1 MRPVHAQEVVECVE
15 INTLLASLR
24 TVISVLSRNTLGD
37 LIMAR
42 KLDDLC
48 IAISGSHGTGTS
60 TTGEKLAERLGL
72 RFVSA
77 GAVFREFAKKRGDSI
92 KNFTLI
98 VESDPY
104 LKEEL
109 DKHIELEAQ
118 QGGVVVEGRMVA
130 WTAGENAHLRIMLR
144 APFDVRV
151 ERIAKR
157 DEKSITRASEET
169 RKREREEKEWF
180 YHHFQVDIEDTT
192 IYDLIIDS
200 SRFNSNAIVALIL
213 AALDQLGWDVSLG

>member
-1 MRPVHAQEVVECVE
+1 MV
-15 INTLLASLR
+15 
-24 TVISVLSRNTLGD
+24 
-37 LIMAR
+37 R

-77 GAVFREFAKKRGDSI
+77 GVVFREFAKERGDSI
-92 KNFTLI
+92 KNFTHI

-130 WTAGENAHLRIMLR
+130 WTAEENAHLRIMLR

-192 IYDLIIDS
+192 IYNLIIDS

-213 AALDQLGWDVSLG
+213 AALDQLGWDVSMG